1 MFIILSGEVAMTG
14 HYKHKQPGT
23 LILCSMSIVILVSVL
38 FLVLFISEPTI
49 VLIVGTV
56 LVVMLVVLFLFSSL
70 TVEVDGEA
78 VSLSFGLGVI
88 RKKFFLKDVTSCQV
102 VKNPWYYGW
111 GIRKIP
117 QGWLYNVSGFSAVE
131 LEMTDDKK
139 NRIGTNEPEK
149 LEEAVKAALGKEER

>member
-1 MFIILSGEVAMTG
+1 MTE

-23 LILCSMSIVILVSVL
+23 LILCLLGIVIFVSVL
-38 FLVLFISEPTI
+38 FLVFFSSEPVI
-49 VLIVGTV
+49 VLIMGTV
-56 LVVMLVVLFLFSSL
+56 LVVLLIVLLLFSSL
-70 TVEVDGEA
+70 TVEVADEA

-88 RKKFFLKDVTSCQV
+88 RKEFFLKDVTSCQV
-102 VKNPWYYGW
+102 VKSPWYYGW

-149 LEEAVKAALGKEER
+149 LEEAVRGALGKKR